1 VTSRPLRVRGTAPAR
16 GAARLAVAI
25 AALTLAGCSHR
36 VEPRRSPFIKPLP
49 EGTRPAIAAPEGA
62 PADPSDAAPGPDPA
76 LAADGAAARALR
88 DLQVAHAA
96 AGFAAGAAAG
106 ESEAVRAERARV
118 AASPRS
124 AAARLGL
131 ARAYHHERILDLAIE
146 HYAAARE
153 LDPADPEIPRDL
165 GRAWNDA
172 GAPALALPLLDEA
185 IRARPLDA
193 ESWSARGIALD
204 LLGRYAE
211 GEEAL
216 RRAAALEPRR
226 WDFRNN
232 LGYNLLLQGRR
243 TEAAGAFREG
253 LALAPGHPVLQN
265 NLGLALGL
273 AGDQEG
279 ALEAFRLAGS
289 EAEAWNNLA
298 VVQRALGD
306 LEAAATSFER
316 AADADPGSR
325 AIARN
330 LREARRALAA
340 GGPAAAAA
348 PPVAERKEEAPVTDA
363 LRRNDPPAAA
373 APASAPP
380 RPPSREGAA
389 PAPRPAPAA
398 ASHAPVPA
406 DPAAV
411 YQLELLR
418 TTWEDVAAKAA
429 ATFGRANGLPF
440 RVHRSGSL
448 FFVQIG
454 EDLTLDRAEALRRAA
469 RAAGWNDA
477 RIRDGL
483 GREVRPPHPNAAS
496 STEPR

>member
-1 VTSRPLRVRGTAPAR
+1 MTPRR
-16 GAARLAVAI
+16 AASALAVPGLAVA
-25 AALTLAGCSHR
+25 LLVLELAGCSHR
-36 VEPRRSPFIKPLP
+36 VEPRRSPFITPLP
-49 EGTRPAIAAPEGA
+49 EGTRPAIAAPEGT
-62 PADPSDAAPGPDPA
+62 PADSPDGA
-76 LAADGAAARALR
+76 LAPDGVLAPDGAAAQALR
-88 DLQVAHAA
+88 DLQVAHGVAGLAA
-96 AGFAAGAAAG
+96 SASADG
-106 ESEAVRAERARV
+106 SETVRAQRARV
-118 AASPRS
+118 AAAPRS
-124 AAARLGL
+124 VEARLGL

-146 HYAAARE
+146 HYGAARE
-153 LDPADPEIPRDL
+153 LDPGNPEIARDL
-165 GRAWNDA
+165 GRAWTDA
-172 GAPALALPLLDEA
+172 GAPALALPLLEEA
-185 IRARPLDA
+185 IRARPLDDEA
-193 ESWSARGIALD
+193 WSARGIALD

-243 TEAAGAFREG
+243 TEAAAAFRDG
-253 LALAPGHPVLQN
+253 LVLSPGHPVLQN

-273 AGDQEG
+273 SGDQRG
-279 ALEAFRLAGS
+279 ALEAFRLGGR

-340 GGPAAAAA
+340 GGPAAAV
-348 PPVAERKEEAPVTDA
+348 PPRVAGRREEAVVPDA
-363 LRRNDPPAAA
+363 LRSNDPPK
-373 APASAPP
+373 PA
-380 RPPSREGAA
+380 
-389 PAPRPAPAA
+389 
-398 ASHAPVPA
+398 
-406 DPAAV
+406 PAAV

-418 TTWEDVAAKAA
+418 TTWEDVALKAA
-429 ATFGRANGLPF
+429 ATFGRAVEQPF

-454 EDLTLDRAEALRRAA
+454 DDLTLEQAESLRRAA
-469 RAAGWNDA
+469 RGAGWPDA

-483 GREVRPPHPNAAS
+483 GHEVKPPP
-496 STEPR
+496 STALPPESR